1 MLLGNILDLSDPLE
15 RAQFATTA
23 RLLSC
28 LVTESLIPAFYQPL
42 GNTDATG
49 FAVILKGYDLLSK
62 PNLDPDD
69 LLAIVPL
76 RHPPIFKDGHNYLG
90 KEIGLLDPLDM
101 APVAFQ
107 IVQAFDVSVLWL
119 HVHLKMTLLGQIQ

>member
-1 MLLGNILDLSDPLE
+1 MLAGNISDLSDPLE

-28 LVTESLIPAFYQPL
+28 LVTESLVPAFYQPL
-42 GNTDATG
+42 RDTDATG

-62 PNLDPDD
+62 PNLDPGD

-90 KEIGLLDPLDM
+90 KEIGLLDPVDL
-101 APVAFQ
+101 AFQ
-107 IVQAFDVSVLWL
+107 IGRGERDFDVSVLRL
-119 HVHLKMTLLGQIQ
+119 HVRLKMTLVGPPQ

>member
-1 MLLGNILDLSDPLE
+1 MMLLGNILDLSDPLE

-42 GNTDATG
+42 RNTDATG

-62 PNLDPDD
+62 PNLDPGD

-76 RHPPIFKDGHNYLG
+76 RHPPIFRDGHNYLG

-101 APVAFQ
+101 A
-107 IVQAFDVSVLWL
+107 FDVSVLRL
-119 HVHLKMTLLGQIQ
+119 HVHLKMTLLDQIQ